1 MRALGQFLLV
11 GIVGIF
17 GAVPALAQ
25 SRDSRVH
32 RLEELAWPQIDALDR
47 ERTMFILPIGML
59 EEHGPHL
66 PVGSDTF
73 GVEYEAAAVSKKLSA
88 ALPRWRVVMMPTIHY
103 GETGANVIGGDS
115 VHPGTYGIRHSTLR
129 SLVADVGAQVA
140 QNGFKWIFVM
150 TGHASPSN
158 GIAVNDACD
167 FVSES
172 FNVSMLHVSGLF
184 RADAAIQSRATTIAL
199 KHFSATDIALFGL
212 DVHAGVGETSVN
224 LALRP
229 TLVHR
234 GFKKLPSQAGRTF
247 DELQA
252 IASRPGWQG
261 YLSTPSKA
269 TAAYGRDIEAWWVDG
284 LTELILR
291 AARGENLLKAP
302 RAPAQLDPGRA
313 GVFERE
319 LKNEREFEAKL
330 DAWLAQRRRQ

>member
-1 MRALGQFLLV
+1 MMRALSVFVFLCTL
-11 GIVGIF
+11 
-17 GAVPALAQ
+17 GALPSLAQ
-25 SRDSRVH
+25 QRDSRVH
-32 RLEELAWPQIDALDR
+32 KLAELAWPQIDALDR
-47 ERTMFILPIGML
+47 ERTMFILPMGMI

-66 PVGSDTF
+66 PVASDTF
-73 GVEYEAAAVSKKLSA
+73 GVEYQANSVSKRVSA
-88 ALPRWRVVMMPTIHY
+88 ALPQWHVVMMPTIHY
-103 GETGANVIGGDS
+103 GETGANEIGGDF

-129 SLVADVGAQVA
+129 SLVADIGAQVA

-150 TGHASPSN
+150 TGHASPSH

-172 FNVSMLHVSGLF
+172 FDAIMLHVSGLF
-184 RADAAIQSRATTIAL
+184 RADAAIQSRAKTIAL
-199 KHFSATDIALFGL
+199 KHFSATDVVSFGM

-229 TLVHR
+229 SLVHR
-234 GFKKLPSQAGRTF
+234 AYNKLPSQAGRTF

-269 TAAYGRDIEAWWVDG
+269 TAAYGRDLEASWIDG

-291 AARGENLLKAP
+291 AARGENLLTAP
-302 RAPAQLDPGRA
+302 RAPGQLDPGRA
-313 GVFERE
+313 GLVDKV
-319 LKNEREFEAKL
+319 LQNEREFEAKL
-330 DAWLAQRRRQ
+330 DAWLARRRQQ